1 MLNLISMLLENWII
15 DSYCTSLF
23 DLMLAILF
31 DIYVSLQFARAW
43 EPIGGSIYKCKHKIL
58 FC

>member
-1 MLNLISMLLENWII
+1 
-15 DSYCTSLF
+15 
-23 DLMLAILF
+23 MLAILV

-43 EPIGGSIYKCKHKIL
+43 ELIGGSIYKCKHKIL